1 MFKILTG
8 PYLNHLT
15 RVTTAPVMD
24 PIALTGFAVTN
35 LYDNRASIPCIFS
48 TGQDQST
55 VTIDLNLIPGGGD
68 FETGTELTE
77 WTLLDTGT
85 PTIES
90 NPNTGYGN
98 LRLTPVVDQALMVR
112 DTTVRAGE
120 VMTFTAAAAANSTM
134 ATSSVLVRNRQTG
147 RFLTSTGGWVASTG
161 GYLTGSA
168 IISNAATSY
177 ATAAVTFTVED
188 LDTCKT
194 DTVTL
199 RVYLL
204 TIGSGGGTYGDFD
217 SIGLWPH
224 TTFVSVHGH
233 NFSPFITPTLQY
245 SVTST
250 SWSDVSAMTVRR
262 DSFYLALGSSS
273 TVTSR
278 YVRLLLDGYPD
289 VGSLPY
295 MGELVLGQY
304 YSLLQNPN
312 YGGSITWTEKQVRLQ
327 SSIGDQFVHL
337 HGGRPVQSL
346 LMSFNLSST
355 EEYEQM
361 WRQIFRG
368 SRGGSNLCIVA
379 PEEEDGEQVIMG
391 RIRET
396 LTVAKH
402 TPRARTAEVEV
413 VGSPLPN
420 VSDQVYV
427 YDAPIT
433 VVSTG
438 ER

>member
-15 RVTTAPVMD
+15 RVATAPAMD
-24 PIALTGFAVTN
+24 PAALTGFAVTN

-48 TGQDQST
+48 TGQEDST
-55 VTIDLNLIPGGGD
+55 VTIDLNLIRGGGD
-68 FETGTELTE
+68 FETGAELTE
-77 WTLLDTGT
+77 WTVLDTGT
-85 PTIES
+85 PTIEA
-90 NPNTGYGN
+90 NPYTGSGN
-98 LRLTPVVDQALMVR
+98 LRLTPVIDQALIVQ
-112 DTTVRAGE
+112 DSTVRAGE

-161 GYLTGSA
+161 GYLTGST
-168 IISNAATSY
+168 IVSNAATSY
-177 ATAAVTFTVED
+177 ATATVNFTVED
-188 LDTCKT
+188 LDTCKS
-194 DTVTL
+194 DTVSL

-224 TTFVSVHGH
+224 TSFASVHGH

-250 SWSDVSAMTVRR
+250 SWSDVSTMTVRR
-262 DSFYLALGSSS
+262 DSFYLALGSTSV
-273 TVTSR
+273 VTSR
-278 YVRLLLDGYPD
+278 YVRLLLGGYPD

-337 HGGRPVQSL
+337 HGGRPVRSM

-355 EEYEQM
+355 QEYEQV

-368 SRGGSNLCIVA
+368 SRGGSNLCVVA
-379 PEEEDGEQVIMG
+379 PEEEDGEQVVMG
-391 RIRET
+391 RIREAI
-396 LTVAKH
+396 TVEKH
-402 TPRARTAEVEV
+402 TTRARTAELEV
-413 VGSPLPN
+413 VESPLPN
-420 VSDQVYV
+420 VSDLVYV

-433 VVSTG
+433 EVSTG
-438 ER
+438 A